1 MQPMTGCSP
10 SNGQEPEGDD
20 RRGLAVHVCVTCG
33 RSGQAEGPS
42 HGQKLHDALQ
52 ARAMERG
59 IAVHG
64 VQCLAACDHGCTAVV
79 SMPGKWAWLLGH
91 LGPDKASDLLDYLE
105 LYAASAKGTVM
116 PSRRPASLA
125 DMVLGRIPASL
136 IASQEPS

>member
-10 SNGQEPEGDD
+10 SNGPKPEGHE
-20 RRGLAVHVCVTCG
+20 RLGLSVHVCVTCG
-33 RSGQAEGPS
+33 RSGQADGPS
-42 HGQKLHDALQ
+42 RGQQLHDALQ
-52 ARAMERG
+52 AKATERG
-59 IAVHG
+59 IAVHS
-64 VQCLAACDHGCTAVV
+64 VQCLAACDRGCTAVV

-91 LGPDKASDLLDYLE
+91 LGPGNASDLMDYLD

-125 DMVLGRIPASL
+125 HMVLGRIPASL